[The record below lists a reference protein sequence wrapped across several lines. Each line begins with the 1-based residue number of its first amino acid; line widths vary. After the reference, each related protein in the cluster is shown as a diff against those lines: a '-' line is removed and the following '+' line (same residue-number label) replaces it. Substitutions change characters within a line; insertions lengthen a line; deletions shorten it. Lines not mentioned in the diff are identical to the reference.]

1 MNVGLCV
8 CRGLDL
14 DNQIDIRDIET
25 SGGNIG
31 SDQDIELAL
40 LESLESY
47 LSLVLPDIAVH
58 DLNIILD
65 LVSEDQLIGVGLG
78 LSENDRLA

>member
-1 MNVGLCV
+1 MDVGLSI

-47 LSLVLPDIAVH
+47 LTLVLPNVTMH
-58 DLNIILD
+58 DLNIVLD
-65 LVSEDQLIGVGLG
+65 FISEDQLIGVGLG
-78 LSENDRLA
+78 LSENDSLA